1 MLATEQSPVTE
12 QVVTSRI
19 LDFAVRLSPH
29 VLNPS
34 HQFVAILGRILIEYG
49 VGHLAA
55 GNKTNSK
62 EVELF
67 TSLLRHF
74 MCLLLIGDGAEC
86 K

>member
-1 MLATEQSPVTE
+1 MLTTEQGPVTE
-12 QVVTSRI
+12 QVVAGRI
-19 LDFAVRLSPH
+19 LNFTIRLCPH
-29 VLNPS
+29 VLDPD
-34 HQFVAILGRILIEYG
+34 HQLVTVFRRVLVENGI
-49 VGHLAA
+49 GHLAA

-74 MCLLLIGDGAEC
+74 MSLLLIGDGAEC